1 MCYNKQSKLLNR
13 KEPKMKMSITR
24 ALVELKNLDNKIKQA
39 IQGVHFIGVT
49 TGKDNNKKVF
59 IPSGND
65 VASAQQLIQGNF
77 DKATQLISNRQRI
90 KAAVVKSN
98 AVTEVKLAG
107 KLLTVAEAIETKT
120 SLPYKE
126 LLLTTLVQ
134 QANSANTH
142 VSNINNKMNEDI
154 DKALQ
159 VVYGN
164 EKGKVQSEMYEQ
176 VAEPQRKQKE
186 GAILDPAKIDLKI
199 KSLQDEIQ
207 TIKSELDFVLAESNA
222 KTEIEVDIG

>member
-1 MCYNKQSKLLNR
+1 
-13 KEPKMKMSITR
+13 MKMSITR

-77 DKATQLISNRQRI
+77 DKATQLISNRQKI

-142 VSNINNKMNEDI
+142 VTNINNKMNEDI

-222 KTEIEVDIG
+222 KTEIEVDIS

>member
-1 MCYNKQSKLLNR
+1 
-13 KEPKMKMSITR
+13 MKMSITR
-24 ALVELKNLDNKIKQA
+24 ALVELKNLDSKIRQA

-59 IPSGND
+59 IPHGND

-77 DKATQLISNRQRI
+77 DKATQLISNRQKI

-134 QANSANTH
+134 QANSANAH

-222 KTEIEVDIG
+222 KTEIEVDIGGTLVDIR

>member
-1 MCYNKQSKLLNR
+1 
-13 KEPKMKMSITR
+13 MKMSITR
-24 ALVELKNLDNKIKQA
+24 ALVELKNLDSKIKQA

-49 TGKDNNKKVF
+49 TGKDNNKKVL

-77 DKATQLISNRQRI
+77 DKATQLISNRQKI

-107 KLLTVAEAIETKT
+107 KVLTVAEAIETKT

-142 VSNINNKMNEDI
+142 VTNINNKMNEDI

-222 KTEIEVDIG
+222 KTEIEVNIG

>member
-1 MCYNKQSKLLNR
+1 M
-13 KEPKMKMSITR
+13 
-24 ALVELKNLDNKIKQA
+24 
-39 IQGVHFIGVT
+39 
-49 TGKDNNKKVF
+49 F

-77 DKATQLISNRQRI
+77 DKATQLISNRQKI

-98 AVTEVKLAG
+98 AVTEVNLAG
-107 KLLTVAEAIETKT
+107 KVLTVVEAIETKT

-186 GAILDPAKIDLKI
+186 GAILDPAKIDLK
-199 KSLQDEIQ
+199 
-207 TIKSELDFVLAESNA
+207 N
-222 KTEIEVDIG
+222 

>member
-1 MCYNKQSKLLNR
+1 
-13 KEPKMKMSITR
+13 MSITR

-77 DKATQLISNRQRI
+77 DKATQLISNRQKI

-107 KLLTVAEAIETKT
+107 KVLTVAEAIETKT

-134 QANSANTH
+134 QANSAHTH

>member
-1 MCYNKQSKLLNR
+1 
-13 KEPKMKMSITR
+13 MSITR

-77 DKATQLISNRQRI
+77 DKATQLISNRQKI

-107 KLLTVAEAIETKT
+107 KVLTVAEAIETKT

-142 VSNINNKMNEDI
+142 VTNINNKMNEDI

>member
-1 MCYNKQSKLLNR
+1 
-13 KEPKMKMSITR
+13 MSITR

-77 DKATQLISNRQRI
+77 DKVTQLISNRQRI

-98 AVTEVKLAG
+98 AVTEVNLAG
-107 KLLTVAEAIETKT
+107 KVLTVAEAIETKT

-134 QANSANTH
+134 QANSANIH

-207 TIKSELDFVLAESNA
+207 TIKSELAFVLAESNA

>member
-1 MCYNKQSKLLNR
+1 
-13 KEPKMKMSITR
+13 MKMSITR

-77 DKATQLISNRQRI
+77 DKATQLIANRQKI

-134 QANSANTH
+134 QANSANAH
-142 VSNINNKMNEDI
+142 VTNINNKMNEDI

-199 KSLQDEIQ
+199 KSLQEEIQ
-207 TIKSELDFVLAESNA
+207 TIKSELDFVLAEINA
-222 KTEIEVDIG
+222 KTEIEVDLD

>member
-1 MCYNKQSKLLNR
+1 
-13 KEPKMKMSITR
+13 MSITR

-77 DKATQLISNRQRI
+77 DKATQLISNRQKI

-98 AVTEVKLAG
+98 AVTEVRLAG

-142 VSNINNKMNEDI
+142 VTNINNKMNEDI

-222 KTEIEVDIG
+222 KTEIEVDIS

>member
-1 MCYNKQSKLLNR
+1 
-13 KEPKMKMSITR
+13 MKMSITR

-98 AVTEVKLAG
+98 AVTEVNLAG

>member
-1 MCYNKQSKLLNR
+1 
-13 KEPKMKMSITR
+13 MKMSITR

-77 DKATQLISNRQRI
+77 DKATQLIANRQKI

-107 KLLTVAEAIETKT
+107 KVLTVAEAIETKT

-134 QANSANTH
+134 QANSAHTH

-222 KTEIEVDIG
+222 KTEIEVDIS

>member
-1 MCYNKQSKLLNR
+1 
-13 KEPKMKMSITR
+13 MSITR

-77 DKATQLISNRQRI
+77 DKATQLISNRQKI

-98 AVTEVKLAG
+98 AVTEVNLAG
-107 KLLTVAEAIETKT
+107 KVLTVAEAIETKT

>member
-1 MCYNKQSKLLNR
+1 
-13 KEPKMKMSITR
+13 
-24 ALVELKNLDNKIKQA
+24 
-39 IQGVHFIGVT
+39 
-49 TGKDNNKKVF
+49 
-59 IPSGND
+59 
-65 VASAQQLIQGNF
+65 
-77 DKATQLISNRQRI
+77 
-90 KAAVVKSN
+90 
-98 AVTEVKLAG
+98 
-107 KLLTVAEAIETKT
+107 
-120 SLPYKE
+120 
-126 LLLTTLVQ
+126 
-134 QANSANTH
+134 
-142 VSNINNKMNEDI
+142 MNEDI

>member
-1 MCYNKQSKLLNR
+1 
-13 KEPKMKMSITR
+13 MKMSITR

-39 IQGVHFIGVT
+39 IQGAHFIGVT

-77 DKATQLISNRQRI
+77 DKATQLISNRQKI

-107 KLLTVAEAIETKT
+107 KVLTVAEAIETKT

-134 QANSANTH
+134 QANSAHTH

>member
-1 MCYNKQSKLLNR
+1 
-13 KEPKMKMSITR
+13 MSITR

-77 DKATQLISNRQRI
+77 DKATQLITNRQKI

>member
-1 MCYNKQSKLLNR
+1 
-13 KEPKMKMSITR
+13 MKMSITR

-77 DKATQLISNRQRI
+77 DKATQLITNRQKI

>member
-1 MCYNKQSKLLNR
+1 
-13 KEPKMKMSITR
+13 MSITR

-77 DKATQLISNRQRI
+77 DKATQLISNRQKI

-107 KLLTVAEAIETKT
+107 NLLTVAEAIETKT

-222 KTEIEVDIG
+222 KTEIEVDIS

>member
-1 MCYNKQSKLLNR
+1 
-13 KEPKMKMSITR
+13 MKMSITR

-77 DKATQLISNRQRI
+77 DKATQLIANRQKI

-134 QANSANTH
+134 QANSANAH
-142 VSNINNKMNEDI
+142 VTNINNKMNEDI

-199 KSLQDEIQ
+199 KSLQEEIQ

-222 KTEIEVDIG
+222 KTEIEVDIS

>member
-1 MCYNKQSKLLNR
+1 
-13 KEPKMKMSITR
+13 MSITR

-39 IQGVHFIGVT
+39 IQGAHFIGVT

-77 DKATQLISNRQRI
+77 DKATQLISNRQKI

-107 KLLTVAEAIETKT
+107 KVLTVAEAIETKT

-134 QANSANTH
+134 QANSAHTH

>member
-1 MCYNKQSKLLNR
+1 
-13 KEPKMKMSITR
+13 MKMSITR

-77 DKATQLISNRQRI
+77 DKATQLIANRQKI

-134 QANSANTH
+134 QANSANSH
-142 VSNINNKMNEDI
+142 VTTINNKLNEDI

-199 KSLQDEIQ
+199 KSLQEEIQ

-222 KTEIEVDIG
+222 KTEIEVNLD

>member
-1 MCYNKQSKLLNR
+1 
-13 KEPKMKMSITR
+13 MSITR

-107 KLLTVAEAIETKT
+107 KVLTVAEAIETKT

-222 KTEIEVDIG
+222 KTEIEVDIS

>member
-1 MCYNKQSKLLNR
+1 
-13 KEPKMKMSITR
+13 MSITR
-24 ALVELKNLDNKIKQA
+24 ALVELKNLDSKIRQA

-98 AVTEVKLAG
+98 AVTEVKLDG
-107 KLLTVAEAIETKT
+107 KVLTVAEAIETKT

-126 LLLTTLVQ
+126 LLLTALVQ
-134 QANSANTH
+134 QANSAHTH